1 MGNKQKTMQK
11 ISVIVPVFNGKK
23 YLHECVDSILAQTL
37 KDFELLLIDDGSTD
51 GSDIICDEYA
61 VKDRRVRVGHKV
73 NEGIN
78 ATRRRGVHE
87 SNGEWVAFCDD
98 DDTMEPYALQSLYD
112 LSSNTDIVS
121 SFAILPDKRLA
132 ANAGLEECRR
142 ALLNGDLSP
151 TPWAKLYRKS
161 LLTDD
166 VFDFPREIDGE
177 EDMIMNTRLFFKT
190 NLQPHILYKHIYNF
204 RRNTASVS
212 HTKGAS
218 IDHEAAFYRAL
229 YDSIPT
235 GERPK
240 YMNQITFLKLNGLF
254 PIAFSEPES
263 LVNKH
268 DSYIK
273 QIRQDIRD
281 CNYHLSLKEWIILHS
296 SSKWM
301 LKLTG
306 FTELVRRSLRYRIK
320 SIKFL

>member
-1 MGNKQKTMQK
+1 MQK
-11 ISVIVPVFNGKK
+11 ISVIIPVFNGKK

-61 VKDRRVRVGHKV
+61 VKDRRVRVVHKV

-177 EDMIMNTRLFFKT
+177 EDMIMNTRLF
-190 NLQPHILYKHIYNF
+190 YKDKS
-204 RRNTASVS
+204 T
-212 HTKGAS
+212 T
-218 IDHEAAFYRAL
+218 
-229 YDSIPT
+229 
-235 GERPK
+235 
-240 YMNQITFLKLNGLF
+240 
-254 PIAFSEPES
+254 
-263 LVNKH
+263 
-268 DSYIK
+268 SYT
-273 QIRQDIRD
+273 
-281 CNYHLSLKEWIILHS
+281 L
-296 SSKWM
+296 
-301 LKLTG
+301 
-306 FTELVRRSLRYRIK
+306 
-320 SIKFL
+320 

>member
-1 MGNKQKTMQK
+1 MPK
-11 ISVIVPVFNGKK
+11 ISVIVPVYRDEK
-23 YLHECVDSILAQTL
+23 YLRECIESILGQTF
-37 KDFELLLIDDGSTD
+37 KDFELLLLDDGSPD
-51 GSDIICDEYA
+51 RSGDICDDYA
-61 VKDRRVRVGHKV
+61 RKDGRIRVIHKE

-87 SNGEWVAFCDD
+87 AKSEWIAFCDD

-132 ANAGLEECRR
+132 ANAGLEKCRR

-161 LLTDD
+161 LLTDE

-204 RRNTASVS
+204 RRNTLSVS

-218 IDHEAAFYRAL
+218 IDHEDAFYRAL

-240 YMNQITFLKLNGLF
+240 
-254 PIAFSEPES
+254 S
-263 LVNKH
+263 LV
-268 DSYIK
+268 S
-273 QIRQDIRD
+273 
-281 CNYHLSLKEWIILHS
+281 
-296 SSKWM
+296 
-301 LKLTG
+301 T
-306 FTELVRRSLRYRIK
+306 
-320 SIKFL
+320 

>member
-1 MGNKQKTMQK
+1 MQK

-51 GSDIICDEYA
+51 GSDLICDEYA
-61 VKDRRVRVGHKV
+61 VKDRRVRVVHKV

-87 SNGEWVAFCDD
+87 AKSEWIAFCDD

-161 LLTDD
+161 LLTDE

-212 HTKGAS
+212 HTKGGS

-268 DSYIK
+268 VSYVEQIK
-273 QIRQDIRD
+273 QDIRD
-281 CNYHLSLKEWIILHS
+281 CNYHLSLKEWVILHS

-306 FTELVRRSLRYRIK
+306 FGELARRSLRYRIK

>member
-1 MGNKQKTMQK
+1 MPK
-11 ISVIVPVFNGKK
+11 ISVIVPVYRGEKF
-23 YLHECVDSILAQTL
+23 LRECIESILGQTF
-37 KDFELLLIDDGSTD
+37 KDFELLLLDDGSPD
-51 GSDIICDEYA
+51 RSGEICDDYA
-61 VKDRRVRVGHKV
+61 RKDGRIRVIHKE

-87 SNGEWVAFCDD
+87 AKGEWVAFCDD

-132 ANAGLEECRR
+132 ANVGLEECRR
-142 ALLNGDLSP
+142 ALLNGNLSP

-161 LLTDD
+161 LLTDE

-212 HTKGAS
+212 HTKGSS

-235 GERPK
+235 DERPK
-240 YMNQITFLKLNGLF
+240 YMRQITFLKLNGLF
-254 PIAFSEPES
+254 PIAFSQPES

-268 DSYIK
+268 VSYVEQIK
-273 QIRQDIRD
+273 QDIRD

-306 FTELVRRSLRYRIK
+306 FTELARRSLRYRIK

>member
-61 VKDRRVRVGHKV
+61 VKDRRVRVVHKV

-190 NLQPHILYKHIYNF
+190 SLQPHILYKHIYNF

-240 YMNQITFLKLNGLF
+240 YMNQITFLKLNGLL
-254 PIAFSEPES
+254 PIAFSQPES

-268 DSYIK
+268 DSYITLIP
-273 QIRQDIRD
+273 QH
-281 CNYHLSLKEWIILHS
+281 YSLTLFIS
-296 SSKWM
+296 A
-301 LKLTG
+301 
-306 FTELVRRSLRYRIK
+306 
-320 SIKFL
+320 

>member
-1 MGNKQKTMQK
+1 MQK

-51 GSDIICDEYA
+51 GSDLICDEYA
-61 VKDRRVRVGHKV
+61 VKDRRVRVVHKV

-87 SNGEWVAFCDD
+87 AKSEWIAFCDD

-268 DSYIK
+268 VSYVEQIK
-273 QIRQDIRD
+273 QDIRD
-281 CNYHLSLKEWIILHS
+281 CNYHLSLKEWVILHS

-306 FTELVRRSLRYRIK
+306 FGELARRSLRYRIK